1 MLLFRQVIASLMTY
15 AERENP
21 CFQPDCIIKL
31 LITTLLSSDFHSGN
45 LSAFHSQMKN
55 LANIFF
61 D

>member
-31 LITTLLSSDFHSGN
+31 LITTLTELRLQFR
-45 LSAFHSQMKN
+45 
-55 LANIFF
+55 
-61 D
+61 